1 MSRPSA
7 PEHRT
12 EAGFSLVEV
21 LCALVITATAMVVL
35 FRGLGGSQLTAIY
48 LDSHLGARL
57 LAQTILED
65 ERSSDIT
72 EPGTRSGDSGIYQW
86 QLTIAPAAIGTLEQ
100 SSSNFRPYRL
110 SVDIQWQP
118 RGRLQ
123 LDTLKLGRQ

>member
-7 PEHRT
+7 SEHIS

-35 FRGLGGSQLTAIY
+35 LRGLGGSQLTALY

-65 ERSSDIT
+65 ERLSDLT
-72 EPGTRSGDSGIYQW
+72 EPGTRSGESGIYQW
-86 QLTIAPAAIGTLEQ
+86 QLVIAPAAIAGLAAQGTGY
-100 SSSNFRPYRL
+100 RPYRL
-110 SVDIQWQP
+110 TVDIRWQP

-123 LDTLKLGRQ
+123 LDTLKLGR